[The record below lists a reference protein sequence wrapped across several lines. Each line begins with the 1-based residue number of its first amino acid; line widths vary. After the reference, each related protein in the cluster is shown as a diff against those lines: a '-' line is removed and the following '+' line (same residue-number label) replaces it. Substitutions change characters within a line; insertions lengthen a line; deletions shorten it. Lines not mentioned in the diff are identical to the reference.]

1 MYIGLGLLG
10 GLIVVALAVVAL
22 RLWRQVWQREEEIKE
37 YQKQVLVNE
46 QKRTDHIHESLNVIA
61 NALLDDQV
69 RVAEASIRMAVLMS
83 NLPLSCDSKHR
94 FAPVF
99 EVYNLT
105 QHIPTHSKW
114 KSLDRAQQRKFEKE
128 LQSIEKEYADRIH
141 DIAKYIKA
149 NPFGEDYEYEAVH

>member
-10 GLIVVALAVVAL
+10 CLVIVILSGFAW
-22 RLWRQVWQREEEIKE
+22 RLWRQVWKQEEEIKE

-46 QKRTDHIHESLNVIA
+46 RKRTEHIHESLNVIA

-114 KSLDRAQQRKFEKE
+114 KTLDKQQRRKFEKE
-128 LQSIEKEYADRIH
+128 LQSIEKEYDER
-141 DIAKYIKA
+141 IKA
-149 NPFGEDYEYEAVH
+149 IAEHIKSNPFGEVYKYEVVH